1 MLVYQRVNHIKNPYR
16 ILRKLAALEALKEQ
30 VDGEVEAQCV
40 CSVLSE
46 LKEEPS
52 DFGGFISNKRWL
64 NGDSMVVEW
73 WLNGDLKVTQWW
85 FMMI

>member
-1 MLVYQRVNHIKNPYR
+1 
-16 ILRKLAALEALKEQ
+16 
-30 VDGEVEAQCV
+30 
-40 CSVLSE
+40 
-46 LKEEPS
+46 
-52 DFGGFISNKRWL
+52 L